1 MLNICFNENFYKLL
15 KIAKKQGLIEDC
27 EIVLIQKDILEDG
40 IKIDKYINF
49 ISSKLDITLWYSNSP
64 KELYCLY
71 FIVNK
76 LIDKNIEIVRLD
88 KKNIGNGYLKYSS
101 SEEVC
106 FEDIPYFIQ
115 NKRELTLEEK
125 NIYSQKWIEILK
137 QKGELLVEIEGEL
150 RLVEKNYYDNEI
162 LKLLSHDKW
171 YYIYEA
177 IGEFISL
184 YEIDINDEFILSRL
198 ISLERIGVVEI
209 KFDNNKIYSS
219 KIRKK

>member
-1 MLNICFNENFYKLL
+1 MLNICFNENFYNSL

-27 EIVLIQKDILEDG
+27 EIVLIQKDILEDS

-49 ISSKLDITLWYSNSP
+49 ISNKLGITLWYSNSP

-71 FIVNK
+71 FIANK
-76 LIDKNIEIVRLD
+76 LIDKNIEVINLD
-88 KKNIGNGYLKYSS
+88 KKNIENGYLKYSS
-101 SEEVC
+101 SGEVC

-115 NKRELTLEEK
+115 NKRKLTLEEK
-125 NIYSQKWIEILK
+125 SIYSQKWIDVLK

-162 LKLLSHDKW
+162 LKSLSYDKW
-171 YYIYEA
+171 LYIYEV
-177 IGEFISL
+177 IGGFISL
-184 YEIDINDEFILSRL
+184 YEIDVNDEFVLSRL
-198 ISLERIGVVEI
+198 ISLEQIGVVEI